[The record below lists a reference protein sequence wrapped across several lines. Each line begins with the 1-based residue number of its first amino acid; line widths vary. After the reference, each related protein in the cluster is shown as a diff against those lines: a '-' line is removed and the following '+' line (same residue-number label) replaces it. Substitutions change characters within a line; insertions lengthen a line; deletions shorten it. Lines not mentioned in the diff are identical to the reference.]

1 MTDCTLAAPAVSPR
15 VSRRDSRRTSGRA
28 SGRASRRALAR
39 TRRVLPGIPSWT
51 RLLGVTVVP
60 VESHDPHGPEAW
72 VISAG
77 AGTGHIAA
85 LFHTGADADR
95 PRGH

>member
-1 MTDCTLAAPAVSPR
+1 MTDCALAPAVS
-15 VSRRDSRRTSGRA
+15 RRADD
-28 SGRASRRALAR
+28 RASRRASRRAR
-39 TRRVLPGIPSWT
+39 RTLPGVPSWT

-60 VESHDPHGPEAW
+60 VDAHDPHGPEAW
-72 VISAG
+72 VLSAG

-85 LFHTGADADR
+85 LFHTAPDADR